1 MKVNAPLSLDIA
13 FMLQLK
19 IVLGSLM
26 EFFFLVVIF
35 VFFLF
40 CNKRTVTGKLN
51 SCLEAPKK
59 KKHYVLYVKVYVN
72 VLKL

>member
-26 EFFFLVVIF
+26 KFVFFFF
-35 VFFLF
+35 CGDVFFLF

-51 SCLEAPKK
+51 SCLEAQKK
-59 KKHYVLYVKVYVN
+59 N
-72 VLKL
+72 IMFCMLKCTLMF